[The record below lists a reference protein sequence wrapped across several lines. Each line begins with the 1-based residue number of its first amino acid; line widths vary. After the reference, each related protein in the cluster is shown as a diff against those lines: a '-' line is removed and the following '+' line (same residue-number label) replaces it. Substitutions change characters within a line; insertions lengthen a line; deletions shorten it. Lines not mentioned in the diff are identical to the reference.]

1 MDDIT
6 KDVAKENNES
16 NKSGEK
22 QFEFLTET
30 IKRRPINKKRMFTKI
45 LFTFGLAIL
54 FGVVA
59 CVTFAIVYPHVDAKI
74 NPTKPKEVVL
84 PVTEEAAEPIEEFVP
99 VEEEDEEI
107 ESVAKEENETSSV
120 DTVKSETEQDSIENA
135 KPMNKPIEEVA
146 ETTNG
151 EEKEVVINQ
160 VVETVEKDL
169 ELDDFRMIY
178 RKISSV
184 GTSVQKSMVTVSGIS
199 SDTDWFNNK
208 YENKNFAAG
217 VIVADNGKE
226 LLIVSMS
233 DILNDADEVEVT
245 FCDGK
250 SYTSTIKK
258 TDPGTNLTVLSVDLA
273 SIDSATLSKIEMAT
287 FGSITSMMVG
297 TPVLAVGSVQGIP
310 DSMSLGQVT
319 SASSVVDLIDGSIK
333 IISTD
338 IYGSTSAS
346 GVLVNL
352 NGRILGF
359 ICHEKVAEDM
369 PNLIRAY
376 SITDLRDKIE
386 KISNGQDLAKLG
398 IVGTDVTERA
408 YNELGVPFG
417 TYVKKVDIDSPAME
431 AGIRSGDVII
441 KFGTTDINSF
451 TDYKDALLKAQAGDT
466 VIVTLM
472 RPGREKYMEVSYEI
486 ALVSF

>member
-6 KDVAKENNES
+6 KDVAKENSES
-16 NKSGEK
+16 KKSGEK

-30 IKRRPINKKRMFTKI
+30 IKKRPVNKKRMFTKI
-45 LFTFGLAIL
+45 LFTIGLAIL

-59 CVTFAIVYPHVDAKI
+59 CVTFAIVYPHIDSKI
-74 NPTKPKEVVL
+74 NPAEPKEVVL
-84 PVTEEAAEPIEEFVP
+84 PVAEESIEEPIEEFVP
-99 VEEEDEEI
+99 KDEDVDEVDVATKSEEDIDKAAETVE
-107 ESVAKEENETSSV
+107 KEETEKEPVDET
-120 DTVKSETEQDSIENA
+120 A
-135 KPMNKPIEEVA
+135 PEEVA
-146 ETTNG
+146 ADESTD
-151 EEKEVVINQ
+151 KEVVINQ

-169 ELDDFRMIY
+169 ELDDFRMLY

-208 YENKNFAAG
+208 YENNNSAAG

-258 TDPGTNLTVLSVDLA
+258 TDPGTNITVLSVDLENL
-273 SIDSATLSKIEMAT
+273 DTATLSRIEMAT

-319 SASSVVDLIDGSIK
+319 NASTVVDITDGSVK

-338 IYGSTSAS
+338 IYGSALAS

-359 ICHEKVAEDM
+359 ICHEKVGEDM

-376 SITDLRDKIE
+376 SITDLKNKIE

-398 IVGTDVTERA
+398 IIGTDVTERA

-451 TDYKDALLKAQAGDT
+451 TDFKDALLKAQAGDT
-466 VIVTLM
+466 VVITLM
-472 RPGREKYMEVSYEI
+472 RPGREKYMEVSYEVT
-486 ALVSF
+486 LKSF